1 MCVPCRLNNN
11 KNTVTH
17 LGEDISELYGDHIP
31 QKNQKKGQSTTWML
45 RLLMHLQGRAYKPWF
60 PAQVVTVLNP
70 DSFTRP
76 SGDWPN
82 VLPVRP
88 HSVTIHTGSR
98 ISHENVC
105 AGRALTGMG
114 ACNGNL
120 RCTQG
125 PAAFTLS
132 NLELPRRLGDNLELL
147 LGRIQR
153 RTSCQYTDLNLKC
166 QVWNAGCPSWAKR
179 QRKWQGP
186 WGVSQR
192 WVQDKTQDT
201 SSENSGV
208 EPSGKGQMST
218 SWRRTKSEPGRPMLR
233 CPPRGP
239 TESRSP
245 GDEAERVR
253 ANGADE
259 WGRRQARGGLRA
271 WNAARARSLQPPVG
285 SAHGRPHAWGLLT
298 LSRHTGRGSRKLYYS
313 EISRE
318 QGKKLLTLLLPIREL
333 SFLLGILNSSNVYEA
348 DMIFSLKIYE
358 WKD

>member
-1 MCVPCRLNNN
+1 M
-11 KNTVTH
+11 VTIFPRRTRKRDKAQPGCFASWCIFREGH
-17 LGEDISELYGDHIP
+17 TSPGSLHRWWLFWTPTRSRDPRGTDPTSSPFVLT
-31 QKNQKKGQSTTWML
+31 Q
-45 RLLMHLQGRAYKPWF
+45 LL
-60 PAQVVTVLNP
+60 
-70 DSFTRP
+70 FTRGQG
-76 SGDWPN
+76 SAT
-82 VLPVRP
+82 RT
-88 HSVTIHTGSR
+88 SVPG
-98 ISHENVC
+98 
-105 AGRALTGMG
+105 ALTGMG
-114 ACNGNL
+114 TCNGNL
-120 RCTQG
+120 LCTQG

-313 EISRE
+313 EICRE